1 MTLAGSRGATGDV
14 ASANPTG
21 RSRRSWAVGRLVRL
35 HLVSRR
41 VPSALA
47 VMLACAA
54 AFQGVLR
61 WPGAH
66 GSLQIPLIIEAAAA
80 AIVAVATGSPFGESE
95 RATGRWLPYLRLG
108 AAVGLT
114 VAAFIALL
122 AGSAG
127 AVLLGGTL
135 ALLRNVAGIAGV
147 GLLAA
152 AVLGAWLSWTGP
164 MVYLALAEE
173 ALSSGWHT
181 PWTWPARP
189 PHDLG
194 GALCAA
200 LVFCAGLAVITIR
213 GARTVA
219 RE

>member
-1 MTLAGSRGATGDV
+1 MTMTGTQDV
-14 ASANPTG
+14 AADAASTNPTG
-21 RSRRSWAVGRLVRL
+21 RSRRSWAVGRVVRL

-41 VPSALA
+41 VPAALA

-54 AFQGVLR
+54 VFQGGLR
-61 WPGAH
+61 WPGSH

-114 VAAFIALL
+114 AAAFAALL
-122 AGSAG
+122 AGSTG
-127 AVLLGGTL
+127 AVILGGTL

-147 GLLAA
+147 GLLVAG
-152 AVLGAWLSWTGP
+152 VLGAGFSWIGP
-164 MVYLALAEE
+164 MAYLALAEE

-181 PWTWPARP
+181 PWMWPTRP
-189 PHDLG
+189 PGDVG
-194 GALCAA
+194 GAICAA
-200 LVFCAGLAVITIR
+200 LLFGVGLTVIAMR
-213 GARTVA
+213 GARVTN